1 MKGALLCRPSQNY
14 NKTARSTSKAAAFC
28 FSIHATLGAVTIFKG
43 AASTAPY
50 FRPIQSRAQKL
61 TSGESPPLS
70 GEAIY
75 PKGTLTDK
83 NLYPRRT
90 GTFYLQNFSPRR
102 TSTFW
107 CFKLYRLVVPV
118 LLEGYFYNTK
128 SYRYF

>member
-14 NKTARSTSKAAAFC
+14 NKTARSTSKATAFC

-43 AASTAPY
+43 AASAAPF
-50 FRPIQSRAQKL
+50 FRPIRSRAHKL

-70 GEAIY
+70 GDAIY

-90 GTFYLQNFSPRR
+90 GTFYLQNFSPRH
-102 TSTFW
+102 TGSFW
-107 CFKLYRLVVPV
+107 CCKLKRLVIPV
-118 LLEGYFYNTK
+118 VFDVAN
-128 SYRYF
+128 

>member
-43 AASTAPY
+43 AASAAPF

-61 TSGESPPLS
+61 TFGESPPLS
-70 GEAIY
+70 GDAIY
-75 PKGTLTDK
+75 SKGTLTDK

-90 GTFYLQNFSPRR
+90 GTFCLQNFSPRR
-102 TSTFW
+102 TSTF
-107 CFKLYRLVVPV
+107 
-118 LLEGYFYNTK
+118 
-128 SYRYF
+128 